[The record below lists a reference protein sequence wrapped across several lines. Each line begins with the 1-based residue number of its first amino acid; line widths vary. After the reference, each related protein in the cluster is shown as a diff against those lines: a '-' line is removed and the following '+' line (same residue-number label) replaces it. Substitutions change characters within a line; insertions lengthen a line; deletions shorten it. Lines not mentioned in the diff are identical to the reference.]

1 MDLSSEIKKI
11 VDEVFSATGVKMSPD
26 DPLVIAALFYSHRLR
41 QAGDAVTSDL
51 EMVAAD
57 IRAAAQTVMP
67 DSDFSEVAKNKL
79 MRDIE
84 LRIVRCIKTA
94 SACGGRNAHP
104 YVPAWYAVVGAVAG
118 AVLIAGAWVVGIER
132 GSVQAD
138 EAAVGRSFARVVS
151 KMDPKLRAELMEQL
165 RGTHD

>member
-1 MDLSSEIKKI
+1 MDLSTESKKI

-41 QAGDAVTSDL
+41 QAGDAVSSDL

-57 IRAAAQTVMP
+57 IRAAALTAMP
-67 DSDFSEVAKNKL
+67 DSDFSEVAKTKL

-94 SACGGRNAHP
+94 SAGGGRNAHP
-104 YVPAWYAVVGAVAG
+104 YVPAWYALVGAVAG
-118 AVLIAGAWVVGIER
+118 AVLIAGAWIAGIER